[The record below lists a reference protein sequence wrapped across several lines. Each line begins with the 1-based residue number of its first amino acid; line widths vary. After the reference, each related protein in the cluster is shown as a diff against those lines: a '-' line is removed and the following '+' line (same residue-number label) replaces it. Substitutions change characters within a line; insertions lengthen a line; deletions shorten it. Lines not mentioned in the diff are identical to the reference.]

1 MVLAEGGVQT
11 LTCLLMA
18 AVKIV
23 SFCVRY
29 IEIVVRS
36 VYIQGLDKIIG
47 TLPFLVLYLKFLFYP
62 KY

>member
-36 VYIQGLDKIIG
+36 VYIQGLTK
-47 TLPFLVLYLKFLFYP
+47 
-62 KY
+62 